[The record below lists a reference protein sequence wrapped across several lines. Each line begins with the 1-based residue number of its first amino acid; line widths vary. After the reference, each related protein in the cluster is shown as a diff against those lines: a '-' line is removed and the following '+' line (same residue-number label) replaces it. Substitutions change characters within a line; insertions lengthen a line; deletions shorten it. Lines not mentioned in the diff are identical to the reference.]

1 MAGTKTHKKT
11 KTTTKTRTARPW
23 KVIVH
28 DDPVTLMSYV
38 TQALRDVFGYGQTKA
53 HKLMMTVHEK
63 GRAIVWTGG
72 REPAEVYAAKLQA
85 RHLLT
90 TLEQVEG

>member
-1 MAGTKTHKKT
+1 MAGTRTREKTE
-11 KTTTKTRTARPW
+11 TTTKTRTARPW

-38 TQALRDVFGYGQTKA
+38 TQALREVFGYGQQKA
-53 HKLMMTVHEK
+53 HKLMMTVHQK
-63 GRAIVWTGG
+63 GRAIVWTGA
-72 REPAEVYAAKLQA
+72 RERAEVYTAKLQA

-90 TLEQVEG
+90 TLEQVED

>member
-1 MAGTKTHKKT
+1 MAGTKTHEQTET
-11 KTTTKTRTARPW
+11 KTKTRTARPW

-38 TQALRDVFGYGQTKA
+38 TQALRDIFGYGPQKA
-53 HKLMMTVHEK
+53 QKLMMTVHEQGK
-63 GRAIVWTGG
+63 AIVWTGG
-72 REPAEVYAAKLQA
+72 RERAEVYAAKCQA

-90 TLEQVEG
+90 SLEQVED